1 MPIHKS
7 TTNSTIPNP
16 NAKDFKGDLSL
27 SLELVLVVGIVLIG
41 GIAMIFMVHKAEG
54 YRERKRK
61 GKLPEKMNSSGDL
74 EV

>member
-1 MPIHKS
+1 MPVHNS

-16 NAKDFKGDLSL
+16 NTKDFNDDLSL

-41 GIAMIFMVHKAEG
+41 GIAMIFMVHKTEG

-61 GKLPEKMNSSGDL
+61 RMLLEKMNSSSDL